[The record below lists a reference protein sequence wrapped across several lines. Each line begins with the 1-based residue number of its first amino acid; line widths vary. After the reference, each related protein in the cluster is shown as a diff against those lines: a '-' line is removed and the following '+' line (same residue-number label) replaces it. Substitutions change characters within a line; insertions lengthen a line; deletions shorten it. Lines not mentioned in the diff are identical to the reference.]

1 MGPVGTRHGL
11 ERRQEALEGRLAALG
26 MGLAGNGEAR
36 SIGREPTQVK
46 GSSWMKE
53 GTPPRRRHA
62 LRVLP
67 RGVPPTD
74 SSLTAERTHLLSS
87 RPRLGKRVK

>member
-1 MGPVGTRHGL
+1 MGPVGARRGL

-26 MGLAGNGEAR
+26 MVLAGNGEAR
-36 SIGREPTQVK
+36 SICREPPQVK

-53 GTPPRRRHA
+53 GTLPQRRHA
-62 LRVLP
+62 LRVL
-67 RGVPPTD
+67 PPTD